1 MPRQKTLKKAELA
14 DYKEKDAIWIKGASM
29 HNLKNIEV
37 VIPKFKMIAVTGLSG
52 SGKSSL
58 IIDTLYAE
66 GQRRYVESLS
76 SYARQFLA
84 RMKKPDVDFIKGL
97 SPAIAIEQKVV
108 SGNARSTVG
117 SMTELFDLL
126 RVLYARI
133 GKTISPISGAEV
145 KRDKV
150 ADVVDYVSKQKE
162 GSKMLILSPMSLHY
176 SDRPLGQQLDI
187 LVQKGYS
194 RVYLDGEMEYIDE
207 VLTKLAKRDLNKKL
221 EAWQERIFVLI
232 DRIVATKDDEE
243 NIKRVADSVQ
253 TAMNESEGGCVI
265 QMINGKSKFFSS
277 RYELD
282 GMVFPELTPQLFNYN
297 NPFGAC
303 PSCEGYGM
311 MIGIDAR
318 KVIPDENK
326 SLIDGAVACWNGEKS
341 KAYLNK
347 LVMAANKYKISIHKP
362 YKDLPATQQD
372 KIWNGTKDFDGIY
385 QYFDNLESQSY
396 KIQNR
401 VLLARFRGRT
411 VCRTCSG
418 QRLRIETTYVKIGSH
433 HIGQLID
440 LPIKDLQQH
449 FKKLKFTKHEKEVA
463 KRLLYEINSRLHIM
477 NRIGLGYLTLNRTA
491 NTLSGGETQR
501 INLTRLLGS
510 NLSDSLY
517 ILDEPSIGLH
527 PKDTE
532 AMVDVLH
539 ELREL
544 GNTVIVVEHEEEVI
558 RKADH
563 IIDMGPGAGVH
574 GGEILY
580 SGTYKSFPKTSKTLT
595 AQYLDG
601 RMTVSREITARPI
614 TNKLILKGASHHNLK
629 NITVTFP
636 LDRMTVITGVSGSGK
651 SSLLQGILYPE
662 VRRKLGMSVKHH
674 PGSFKTLTGD
684 FGMVSDIEYVSQKP
698 IGRSSRSNPV
708 TYIKA
713 YDSIRQLFMKQHL
726 AKVRAYKPKHFSF
739 NVDGGRC
746 DTCKGEG
753 TITVEMQF
761 LADISLTC
769 EECKGKRFKD
779 EILEVRIHGKNI
791 YDVLTMS
798 VEESLEF
805 FEEFPEIKTVLQP
818 LMDVGLEYISLGQP
832 SSTLSG
838 GEAQRLKLAYFLS
851 KERHNEHVLF
861 LFDEPTTGLHFHD
874 INKLLRALD
883 MLIARGNTVIVIEHN
898 MDMIANADYV
908 IDLGPGGGDEGGNL
922 VFEGTVA
929 ELMKD
934 KKSHTA
940 KFLRMRG

>member
-1 MPRQKTLKKAELA
+1 MPRKKV
-14 DYKEKDAIWIKGASM
+14 YKEKEAIWIKGATM
-29 HNLKNIEV
+29 HNLKNVEIV
-37 VIPKFKMIAVTGLSG
+37 LPKYKMIAITGLSG

-76 SYARQFLA
+76 AYARQFLA

-97 SPAIAIEQKVV
+97 CPAIAIEQKVV

-117 SMTELFDLL
+117 SMTELFDLM

-133 GKTISPISGAEV
+133 GRTISPISGQEV
-145 KRDKV
+145 KRDTV
-150 ADVVDYVSKQKE
+150 SDVVDYVEKQKD
-162 GSKMLILSPMSLHY
+162 GSKILILSPLNLHY
-176 SDRPLGQQLDI
+176 SDRSLAQQLDI
-187 LVQKGYS
+187 LVQKGYA
-194 RVYLDGEMEYIDE
+194 RVYLDGEMEHIDE
-207 VLTKLAKRDLNKKL
+207 VVSTLSKRDLNKKL
-221 EAWQERIFVLI
+221 EAWQDRMFILI
-232 DRIVATKDDEE
+232 DRVVTKKADDE
-243 NIKRVADSVQ
+243 NAKRIADSIQ

-265 QMINGKSKFFSS
+265 QIIGGKAETFSS

-282 GMVFPELTPQLFNYN
+282 GMVFPELSPQLFNYN

-311 MIGIDAR
+311 MIGIDSR

-326 SLIDGAVACWNGEKS
+326 SLIEGAVACWNGEKS
-341 KAYLNK
+341 KLYLNK
-347 LVMAANKYKISIHKP
+347 LVMSANKCKLSIHKP
-362 YKDLPATQQD
+362 YRELTQTQKD
-372 KIWNGTKDFDGIY
+372 KVWNGTKDFAGIY
-385 QYFDNLESQSY
+385 NFFEELESQSY

-401 VLLARFRGRT
+401 VLLARYRGRT

-418 QRLRIETTYVKIGSH
+418 QRLRTETTYVKIGER
-433 HIGQLID
+433 HIGELID

-449 FKKLKFTKHEKEVA
+449 FKKLKLNKHEKEVA
-463 KRLLYEINSRLHIM
+463 KRLMYEITTRLQTM

-532 AMVDVLH
+532 AMVEVLH
-539 ELREL
+539 ELRDL

-558 RKADH
+558 QKSDY
-563 IIDMGPGAGVH
+563 IVDMGPGAGVH

-580 SGTYKSFPKTSKTLT
+580 SGAFNKFPKTAKTLT
-595 AQYLDG
+595 AKYLDG
-601 RMTVSREITARPI
+601 TMKVTREKSSRPVA
-614 TNKLILKGASHHNLK
+614 NKLILKGASHHNLQ
-629 NITVTFP
+629 NVSVTIP
-636 LDRMTVITGVSGSGK
+636 LHMMTVITGVSGSGK
-651 SSLLQGILYPE
+651 SSLLQGIVYPE
-662 VRRKLGMSVKHH
+662 IRRKLGLSIKNH
-674 PGSFKTLTGD
+674 PGDFQSLTGD
-684 FGMVSDIEYVSQKP
+684 FGLVSDIEYVSQKP

-713 YDSIRQLFMKQHL
+713 YDVIRQLFMKQHL

-753 TITVEMQF
+753 TTTVEMQF
-761 LADISLTC
+761 LADIKLQC
-769 EECKGKRFKD
+769 ETCKGRRFKD
-779 EILEVRIHGKNI
+779 EILEVRINGKNI
-791 YDVLTMS
+791 YEVLAMS
-798 VEESLEF
+798 VEQAIEF
-805 FEEFPEIKTVLQP
+805 FEEFKEIKLALQP
-818 LMDVGLEYISLGQP
+818 LMDVGLEYIQLGQP

-851 KERHNEHVLF
+851 KERHNEHILF

-874 INKLLRALD
+874 INKLLKALD

-898 MDMIANADYV
+898 LDVIGNADWV

-922 VFEGTVA
+922 VFEGKV
-929 ELMKD
+929 EDLLKN
-934 KKSHTA
+934 KKSYTA
-940 KFLRMRG
+940 KFLKMRG